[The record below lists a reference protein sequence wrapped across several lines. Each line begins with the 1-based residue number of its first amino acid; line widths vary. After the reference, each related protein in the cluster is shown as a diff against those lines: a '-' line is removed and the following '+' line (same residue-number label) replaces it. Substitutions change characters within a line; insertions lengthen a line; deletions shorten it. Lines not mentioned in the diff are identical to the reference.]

1 MGVGSGSKPGDVM
14 DGLIESIFYS
24 IFGTINLQI
33 YYYITCHVMSCH
45 GNRT

>member
-14 DGLIESIFYS
+14 DGLIERFFFSYS

-33 YYYITCHVMSCH
+33 
-45 GNRT
+45 